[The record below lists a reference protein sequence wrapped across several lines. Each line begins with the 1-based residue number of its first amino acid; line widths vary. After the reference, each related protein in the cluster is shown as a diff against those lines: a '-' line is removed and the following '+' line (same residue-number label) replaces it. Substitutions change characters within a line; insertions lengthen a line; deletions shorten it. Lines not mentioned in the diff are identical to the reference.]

1 MLKGKHITLYVTG
14 GIAVY
19 KSLNIVRELIKNQA
33 EVQVVMTKAAQEFVT
48 PLTFA
53 TLSQR
58 PVLTDNFIA
67 QSAQDDF
74 IPHIKLARWT
84 DLAVVIPATANIIAK
99 MANGIADDLASTTL
113 LATDAPKLVFPAMNT
128 TMWNNPA
135 VQTNIRT
142 LALMDIRLVEP
153 DSGFLAEGESGKG
166 RLPDLPTIMVEIFKS
181 FTKPVLAGTNVIV
194 TAGGTKEAIDPVR
207 FIGNNSSGKMGI
219 AMANVAADMGAHVTL
234 ITTVHDKLN
243 SPNLNEIKVST
254 ALEMQKELED
264 HFDNSNVLVMAA
276 AVSDFR
282 PIHKADQKIKKDDDQ
297 ELYTIQLKKNPDILK
312 EITKRRAKQFVVGFA
327 AETENLI
334 PYAKK
339 KLYDKNADMILANDV
354 SKANTGFNVNTN
366 QITLIQRDQEPVTW
380 PLMSKNDI
388 AAKFWEYYENNIK

>member
-74 IPHIKLARWT
+74 IPHIKLAHWT
-84 DLAVVIPATANIIAK
+84 DLAIVIPATANIIAK

-113 LATDAPKLVFPAMNT
+113 LATDAPKLIFPAMNT

-135 VQTNIRT
+135 VQNNIRT
-142 LALMDIRLVEP
+142 LDLMDVRIVQP

-166 RLPDLPTIMVEIFKS
+166 RLPDLTTVMVEIFKT
-181 FTKPVLAGTNVIV
+181 FTKPVLAGVNVIV

-234 ITTVHDKLN
+234 ITTVHDQLN

-254 ALEMQKELED
+254 ALEMQKELET
-264 HFDNSNVLVMAA
+264 HFESSNVLVMAA

-282 PIHKADQKIKKDDDQ
+282 PIHKADQKIKKNDNK
-297 ELYTIQLKKNPDILK
+297 ELYSIELKKNPDILK
-312 EITKRRAKQFVVGFA
+312 EISKKRENQFIVGFA

-339 KLYDKNADMILANDV
+339 KLYDKNANMILANDV
-354 SKANTGFNVNTN
+354 SKENTGFNVDTN
-366 QITLIQRDQEPVTW
+366 QITLIQRDKEPVTW

>member
-58 PVLTDNFIA
+58 PVLTDNFDA

-74 IPHIKLARWT
+74 IPHIKLAHWT

-135 VQTNIRT
+135 VQTNLRT
-142 LALMDIRLVEP
+142 LNLMDIKIVQP

-166 RLPDLPTIMVEIFKS
+166 RLPELSTIMVEIFKT
-181 FTKPVLAGTNVIV
+181 FTKPVLAGANVIV

-219 AMANVAADMGAHVTL
+219 ALANVAADMGAHVTL
-234 ITTVHDKLN
+234 ITTVHDQLS

-254 ALEMQKELED
+254 ALEMQKELQK
-264 HFDNSNVLVMAA
+264 HFESSNVLVMAA

-282 PIHKADQKIKKDDDQ
+282 PAHKADQKIKKDDDQ
-297 ELYTIQLKKNPDILK
+297 DLYTIELQKNPDILK
-312 EITKRRAKQFVVGFA
+312 EIAKDKNNQFVVGFA
-327 AETENLI
+327 AETENII

-339 KLYDKNADMILANDV
+339 KLYSKNVDMILANDV
-354 SKANTGFNVNTN
+354 SKANTGFNVDTN
-366 QITLIQRDQEPVTW
+366 QITLIQRDKEPVTW

-388 AAKFWEYYENNIK
+388 AAKFWEYYEKNIK